1 RALLAPHPLEPL
13 PDSVDLPPE
22 TGATFEANA
31 LLKARAA
38 AAATGR
44 AAVADDSGIAAAA
57 LDGAPGVHSARYAG
71 EGATDEQNLAK
82 LLAEV
87 PPDGDGRVAYVCVLA
102 LVRQDGR
109 ETVVEGRCEGEL
121 THSPR
126 GTGGF
131 GYDPA
136 FVPADR
142 RDGRTMAELPPAE
155 KDAIS
160 HRGRAARA
168 LLAALAEER

>member
-1 RALLAPHPLEPL
+1 IDFAALGERTVWIDCDVLEADGGTRCAAITGGHVALELALKRQVGEGKLDRVPLTQSVAAVSCGVVEGEALLDLDYSE
-13 PDSVDLPPE
+13 DS
-22 TGATFEANA
+22 
-31 LLKARAA
+31 
-38 AAATGR
+38 R

-102 LVRQDGR
+102 LVRPDGR

-126 GTGGF
+126 
-131 GYDPA
+131 
-136 FVPADR
+136 
-142 RDGRTMAELPPAE
+142 
-155 KDAIS
+155 
-160 HRGRAARA
+160 
-168 LLAALAEER
+168 